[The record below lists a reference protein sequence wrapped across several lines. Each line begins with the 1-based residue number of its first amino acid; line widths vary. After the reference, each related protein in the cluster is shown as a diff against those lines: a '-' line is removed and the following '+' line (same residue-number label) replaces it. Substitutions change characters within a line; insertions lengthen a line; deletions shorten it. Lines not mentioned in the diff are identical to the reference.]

1 MKKPNW
7 DEYFMEIAKVV
18 KSRADCLRRQVGAVI
33 VKDFRI
39 VSTGYNGTPH
49 GIKNCTEG
57 GCQRCLLRH
66 QGKLKSGENKE
77 SCICLHAE
85 QNVIIQA
92 AYLGVSTKEAII
104 YVTSNPCTNC
114 IKMII
119 NTGII
124 RIVCYLDRL
133 EDKNG
138 LTLLKSAGL
147 KIDIK
152 KKMTLNH

>member
-1 MKKPNW
+1 MLFVKCYIFSDIIMLFRGVVQIAKNVRMGCVRSPVQVRPPLVEKIMKKPNW

-57 GCQRCLLRH
+57 GCDRCLLRH
-66 QGKLKSGENKE
+66 QLKLKSGENKE

-85 QNVIIQA
+85 LKCDYSICL
-92 AYLGVSTKEAII
+92 LGSI
-104 YVTSNPCTNC
+104 Y
-114 IKMII
+114 
-119 NTGII
+119 
-124 RIVCYLDRL
+124 
-133 EDKNG
+133 
-138 LTLLKSAGL
+138 
-147 KIDIK
+147 
-152 KKMTLNH
+152 